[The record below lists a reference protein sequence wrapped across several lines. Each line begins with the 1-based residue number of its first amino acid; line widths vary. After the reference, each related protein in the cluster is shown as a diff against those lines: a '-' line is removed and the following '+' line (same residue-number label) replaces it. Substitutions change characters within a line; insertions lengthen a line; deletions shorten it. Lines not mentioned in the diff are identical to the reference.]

1 MSQIRKLVQGKT
13 DNLELPPLKV
23 SSNISDL
30 DKDIKTGEISFENTE
45 SNSKNE
51 YSDLLNS
58 DFSNPAFSNPEVVRK
73 PLDKEQKKKALM
85 SELAS
90 NIGIVATPEQMG
102 LLFELYPGTK
112 KLIKFGLLSQ
122 IAKQSA
128 PGILSKFG
136 VVNEIISDK
145 ELEIELEP
153 EKEIFL
159 TKKKRRFSKKYYR

>member
-1 MSQIRKLVQGKT
+1 MKSDKSETTATPEEIAEIKSGGDLMNVIRKQI
-13 DNLELPPLKV
+13 E
-23 SSNISDL
+23 
-30 DKDIKTGEISFENTE
+30 
-45 SNSKNE
+45 KNE

-85 SELAS
+85 TELAS